1 MKTSKA
7 PKLANSSKSMR
18 MLLPKKRQLLKKKKP
33 PLKVTLK
40 LRTLRRKKV
49 LQ

>member
-1 MKTSKA
+1 
-7 PKLANSSKSMR
+7 

-40 LRTLRRKKV
+40 LRTLRTPRRKKV